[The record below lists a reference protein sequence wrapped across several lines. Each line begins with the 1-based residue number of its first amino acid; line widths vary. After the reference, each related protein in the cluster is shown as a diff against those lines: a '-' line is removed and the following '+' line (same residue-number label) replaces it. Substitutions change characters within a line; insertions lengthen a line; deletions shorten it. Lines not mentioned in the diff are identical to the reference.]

1 MTKTINTLALVVT
14 LVLMTS
20 VTNKQADFFIGT
32 YSTTAADPSQ
42 IKLIINSDHTFYY
55 QDFSIAAKK
64 IICSG
69 IWEQRNT
76 KVFLTDEK
84 NNGKFHAVWTFKN
97 NGEKAKSRK
106 GFTFYS
112 LVKSSN

>member
-55 QDFSIAAKK
+55 QDFSIAANRIK
-64 IICSG
+64 CSG
-69 IWEQRNT
+69 IWEQRNA
-76 KVFLTDEK
+76 KVFLIDEK
-84 NNGKFHAVWTFKN
+84 NKGKFHAVWTFQN
-97 NGEKAKSRK
+97 NREIAKSRK
-106 GFTFYS
+106 GFTFYC
-112 LVKSSN
+112 LTKRNN

>member
-1 MTKTINTLALVVT
+1 MTKTIKTLILFIS
-14 LVLMTS
+14 VLLLSSFAKKHTD
-20 VTNKQADFFIGT
+20 TIIGT
-32 YSTTAADPSQ
+32 YSTSIADPSQ

-106 GFTFYS
+106 GFIFYS